1 MRGRAIPLSAQ
12 RRMVL
17 DLLYFAKRIPTVPVQ
32 KRMSLAPLVAARAA
46 CRRRPRWTAIFTK
59 AYAIVAEE
67 IPELRRAYI
76 KIPWHQLYEYPTS
89 RGVVLIE
96 RDYRGELTILPVS
109 IKMPA
114 QQPLRYIAEHLDH
127 AANAP
132 VEKVKDFHRWIA
144 FSRLPTL
151 LRRAGWWI
159 GLNWG
164 RQRGNYFGTFG
175 VSVYSALQAESLH
188 PLGPITTVL
197 NYGVISEHGEVD
209 VRVIYDHRVMNGTT
223 VARALARLEEV
234 LNSVIVEE
242 LKSLGK
248 ENSRTEAPVGPDQSL
263 FEPRRGAARSLT
275 LARSAADKT
284 PDTAH
289 NCSRTQQ

>member
-1 MRGRAIPLSAQ
+1 MRGRMIPLSAQ

-17 DLLYFAKRIPTVPVQ
+17 DLLYFARRMPTVPVQ
-32 KRMSLAPLVAARAA
+32 KRMSLATLVAARAA
-46 CRRRPRWTAIFTK
+46 CRHRPRWTAIFTK
-59 AYAIVAEE
+59 AYAIVAQE

-76 KIPWHQLYEYPTS
+76 KIPWPMLYEYPTS
-89 RGVVLIE
+89 RALILIE
-96 RDYRGELTILPVS
+96 RDYHGEPAILPVS
-109 IKMPA
+109 IKDPA
-114 QQPLRYIAEHLDH
+114 QQSLRHIGERIEH

-132 VEKVKDFHRWIA
+132 VEQLKDFQRWIE

-151 LRRAGWWI
+151 LRRAVWWI
-159 GLNWG
+159 ALNWG

-188 PLGPITTVL
+188 PLGPVTTVL

-209 VRVIYDHRVMNGTT
+209 ARIIYDHRVMNGTT

-242 LKSLGK
+242 LKSL
-248 ENSRTEAPVGPDQSL
+248 ST
-263 FEPRRGAARSLT
+263 
-275 LARSAADKT
+275 
-284 PDTAH
+284 
-289 NCSRTQQ
+289 